1 MSSRFAIVSILGLLC
16 GGAAQAQPD
25 AGIEVDAEIVLAVDV
40 SRSMDMREFAI
51 QRDGYAAA
59 LRHPDLIR
67 AVTAGQLGRIAISLL
82 RMVRRGAGRHA
93 DPLAHHRRPGGGR
106 RRWPTRSRPSPVQR
120 SRGTSIARALYFA
133 TVLIEDG
140 TVDGARRIIDVSGDG
155 ANNVGPPVTGARD
168 AALARGITINGLPI
182 MASAGTMPDLDL
194 YYEDCVVGGE
204 GSFVLV
210 ATHRRGAR
218 PHHPPQADHGDQRPR
233 ARAADHPRRLR
244 ADRLPDRREALPPAR
259 LGHDALGRGL
269 INLQP

>member
-1 MSSRFAIVSILGLLC
+1 VSSRFAIVSILGLLC

-67 AVTAGQLGRIAISLL
+67 AVTAGQLGRIAFSYFEWSGEAQDGTLIPW
-82 RMVRRGAGRHA
+82 RIIDGPAAAVAMA
-93 DPLAHHRRPGGGR
+93 DEIAA
-106 RRWPTRSRPSPVQR
+106 SPVQR

-133 TVLIEDG
+133 AVLIDDG
-140 TVDGARRIIDVSGDG
+140 TVAGARRIIDVSGDG

-210 ATHRRGAR
+210 ATTGEELARTIRRKLIMEISGTA
-218 PHHPPQADHGDQRPR
+218 PEPR
-233 ARAADHPRRLR
+233 IIR
-244 ADRLPDRREALPPAR
+244 ADFEPTDCLIGEKLYRQ
-259 LGHDALGRGL
+259 RGWDMMR
-269 INLQP
+269 

>member
-67 AVTAGQLGRIAISLL
+67 AVTAGQLGRIAFSYFEWSGEAQDGTLIPW
-82 RMVRRGAGRHA
+82 RIIDGPAAAVAMA
-93 DPLAHHRRPGGGR
+93 DEIAA
-106 RRWPTRSRPSPVQR
+106 SPVQR

-133 TVLIEDG
+133 AVLIDDG
-140 TVDGARRIIDVSGDG
+140 TVAGARRIIDVSGDG

-210 ATHRRGAR
+210 ATTGEELARTIRRKLIMEISGTA
-218 PHHPPQADHGDQRPR
+218 PEPR
-233 ARAADHPRRLR
+233 IIR
-244 ADRLPDRREALPPAR
+244 ADFEPTDCLIGEKLYRQ
-259 LGHDALGRGL
+259 RGWDMMR
-269 INLQP
+269 

>member
-1 MSSRFAIVSILGLLC
+1 MADEI
-16 GGAAQAQPD
+16 AA
-25 AGIEVDAEIVLAVDV
+25 
-40 SRSMDMREFAI
+40 
-51 QRDGYAAA
+51 
-59 LRHPDLIR
+59 
-67 AVTAGQLGRIAISLL
+67 
-82 RMVRRGAGRHA
+82 
-93 DPLAHHRRPGGGR
+93 
-106 RRWPTRSRPSPVQR
+106 SPVQR

-133 TVLIEDG
+133 AVLIDDG
-140 TVDGARRIIDVSGDG
+140 TVAGARRIIDVSGDG

-210 ATHRRGAR
+210 ATTGEELARTIRRKLIMEISG
-218 PHHPPQADHGDQRPR
+218 HR